1 MKKVFQSYD
10 GLIFESEEECIE
22 YERKHPA
29 LEMYGS
35 DGKTE
40 NLDEAFLVIIND
52 ESGAKSFVS
61 MCEEEETP
69 CYGIQEDSIGVFVW
83 SYNYLN
89 GTANYVRL
97 DNKAVQAMKNYFA
110 NNE

>member
-10 GLIFESEEECIE
+10 GLIFESEKECIE

-40 NLDEAFLVIIND
+40 NPNEAFLVIIND
-52 ESGAKSFVS
+52 ESGAASFIS
-61 MCEEEETP
+61 MCDADSDYP
-69 CYGIQEDSIGVFVW
+69 GIDEDSIGIFVW
-83 SYNYLN
+83 VHDQIYDAKHYIKISDITLKALN
-89 GTANYVRL
+89 H
-97 DNKAVQAMKNYFA
+97 YFTDIK
-110 NNE
+110 